1 LHDKEP
7 YAGVKVLRDLK
18 YGSRER
24 NILDLFAAEAAG
36 GARPVFMFVH
46 GGGFIRGN
54 KRPPGSPFYDN
65 VMLWAARNGMVGVNV
80 EYRLAPQFKWP
91 SGAEDLGMAVRWAA
105 DNIAAHGGDPDR
117 VFLMGH
123 SAGATHV
130 ATYVAHPQFHG
141 PRGSGLAG
149 AMFSSGAYNL
159 TKLEEGEGRNA
170 YFGSDRTLYGERSAL
185 PGLLKTPIPFM
196 VNAAELD
203 PPWMVEQLNQLKAAT
218 CESPRGCVRSIVLP
232 KHSHMSEA
240 YAIGTA
246 DAQLTGQLLEF
257 MKTGK

>member
-1 LHDKEP
+1 
-7 YAGVKVLRDLK
+7 
-18 YGSRER
+18 
-24 NILDLFAAEAAG
+24 
-36 GARPVFMFVH
+36 MFVH

-91 SGAEDLGMAVRWAA
+91 SGAEDLGMAVRWVA
-105 DNIAAHGGDPDR
+105 DNITAHGGDPNR

-149 AMFSSGAYNL
+149 AMFSSGAYDL

-185 PGLLKTPIPFM
+185 PGLLKTTIPFM

-203 PPWMVEQLNQLKAAT
+203 PPWMVGQLNKLKAAN
-218 CESPRGCVRSIVLP
+218 CASPRGCVRSIVLP

-246 DAQLTGQLLEF
+246 DVQLTSQLLEF